1 MKKLV
6 VISVCM
12 VLAAF
17 PLLAQLPSET
27 VPEKSDKNPVKT
39 LYQKYENN
47 PKVSSIYVSSEMLDL
62 VSMLG
67 DIHGEEFVGTVI
79 VDGHEPFDVK
89 DDNMVRAS
97 KILKNLK
104 GLYLLSTEDAVTAA
118 AMQKDLSVDGKY
130 VEMMRV
136 KDSGDELTF
145 YYKSADGKY
154 INELLMQANTEGEE
168 FTVIQ
173 FMADSLTFQ
182 DIAALAAEMT
192 KDSQ

>member
-1 MKKLV
+1 MEDM
-6 VISVCM
+6 VIADKDFIHDVDS
-12 VLAAF
+12 LSPYDLIEKYKTKYRYFTRTDLNYQDGYA
-17 PLLAQLPSET
+17 LIPS
-27 VPEKSDKNPVKT
+27 D
-39 LYQKYENN
+39 YQEIGRQVYID
-47 PKVSSIYVSSEMLDL
+47 S
-62 VSMLG
+62 
-67 DIHGEEFVGTVI
+67 F
-79 VDGHEPFDVK
+79 
-89 DDNMVRAS
+89 
-97 KILKNLK
+97 
-104 GLYLLSTEDAVTAA
+104 
-118 AMQKDLSVDGKY
+118 
-130 VEMMRV
+130 V